1 MTSYIPIDDKPLST
15 LHVLVSPLWGE
26 SSPSTS
32 AAYVSPQRIPH
43 QRPQITIIL
52 PARPLLAVERE
63 RLQFLVALLR
73 LRLHQPVRQPAV
85 RQHGAEEGDQFV
97 VLDQQGREVLDVQ
110 VPHHI
115 RVILDVD
122 PDEELVWMARGQFL
136 ERGAVRFA
144 RAAPGRAQAR
154 DDPAVAG
161 QGGRDLLAIGG
172 I

>member
-1 MTSYIPIDDKPLST
+1 MSASGGGSSRST
-15 LHVLVSPLWGE
+15 FA
-26 SSPSTS
+26 TK
-32 AAYVSPQRIPH
+32 ASPQRVPH

-52 PARPLLAVERE
+52 PKRPLLAVERQ
-63 RLQFLVALLR
+63 RLQLLVALLG

-85 RQHGAEEGDQFV
+85 RQHRAEEGDQLV
-97 VLDQQGREVLDVQ
+97 MLDQQRRKVLDVQ
-110 VPHHI
+110 VAHHI

-122 PDEELVWMARGQFL
+122 PDEKLVGMAGGQFL
-136 ERGAVRFA
+136 ERGAVGFA

-161 QGGRDLLAIGG
+161 QGGGDFLAIGG